1 MIWIIYTRTNALCGN
16 LAISF
21 SNMNTANKWIENMS
35 GIKVIDICK
44 SL

>member
-1 MIWIIYTRTNALCGN
+1 MIWVIYTRTNALCGN
-16 LAISF
+16 LAIRF
-21 SNMNTANKWIENMS
+21 SDIDEANEWIESMT